1 MTALKK
7 VFCEVYP
14 WNETGRCVLVISDEG
29 RPMNGV
35 WIRPDVNSESGLWM
49 AKYDL
54 TAKAPSGGQVVGWNK
69 DKGLVAGAVVENGQ
83 ESLPVEMVVQG
94 LKSEFFVTPD
104 LYFNPRLGQ
113 WEEFSDQSEAE

>member
-14 WNETGRCVLVISDEG
+14 WNETGRCVLIISEVG
-29 RPMNGV
+29 RPMTGV
-35 WIRPDVNSESGLWM
+35 WIRPDANTDSGLQM

-54 TAKAPSGGQVVGWNK
+54 SARAPSGEQVIGWNEER
-69 DKGLVAGAVVENGQ
+69 GLVAGEVIENGQ

-94 LKSEFFVTPD
+94 KKSEFFIKPD
-104 LYFNPRLGQ
+104 LYFDPRLGQ
-113 WEEFSDQSEAE
+113 WEPIENKTETG